1 MSLRCRRSSFTRKKW
16 PEAFFFLSLFVVE
29 IEDEFIRLISFSH
42 GFLDF
47 LQNRKSSNFPSVG
60 SHSLLRLHISLLGL
74 YSYEQHS
81 DVSVQAFV
89 HLERCF
95 SFAFCILFMR
105 VAPWCFGASLMKTK
119 WGISAKMVAY
129 ELWSTKSM
137 FWNPLPLTFPFERW
151 NPSGHSFW
159 PAKNENLDLP
169 PHKTKNQVFQ
179 SCLKMIH
186 MINWT

>member
-1 MSLRCRRSSFTRKKW
+1 MTRT
-16 PEAFFFLSLFVVE
+16 FLFLSLFVRE
-29 IEDEFIRLISFSH
+29 IEVAFISTSQFQS
-42 GFLDF
+42 FLDF

-60 SHSLLRLHISLLGL
+60 PHFLLRLHISLVGL

-81 DVSVQAFV
+81 NVSVQAFV
-89 HLERCF
+89 HLERFF
-95 SFAFCILFMR
+95 SFVYIVFVR
-105 VAPWCFGASLMKTK
+105 VVRWGSSASLMKTK

-169 PHKTKNQVFQ
+169 PHKTKNQVSNHAWKWFT
-179 SCLKMIH
+179 
-186 MINWT
+186 W